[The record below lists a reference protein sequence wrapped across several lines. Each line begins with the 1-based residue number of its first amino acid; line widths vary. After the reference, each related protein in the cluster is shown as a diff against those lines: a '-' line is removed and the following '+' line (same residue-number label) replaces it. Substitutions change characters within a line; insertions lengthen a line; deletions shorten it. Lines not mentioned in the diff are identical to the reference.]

1 MTEPPVA
8 PVARSSAAEQ
18 PTAVLSVGGA
28 RVTLLG
34 TAHVSKASA
43 MAVERLVATG
53 DHDAVAIEL
62 DAGRLAAITDSQAHA
77 KTDLMQVLREGKA
90 GVLAVNLALGAFQQR
105 LADQFG
111 IEPGAEMR
119 AAVTGARE
127 RGLPLLLIDR
137 DIGVTLRRLYGG
149 VGWWRRLTLVAGIL
163 ASAFTSEKVGEEEIE
178 RLKEGDVLEATFA
191 EFAQSRADLYGP
203 LIAERDEYMAAKLL
217 LAVGSDGAPRHRHVL
232 AVVGAGHLK
241 GITAALV
248 AAGAEVVGDDGGAS
262 PGAGPGQDG
271 ASPEGSPAAPGAE
284 ARAADDPAGGGAAAA
299 TAPATTAPR
308 SREALRARL
317 RELERTP
324 PPSRATRVV
333 PWAVLVLVLAGF
345 AIGFLRSPAEGL
357 RLLTDWTIVT
367 ATLAGLGA
375 LAALAHPLTI
385 AATAVAAPFTTLNP
399 LLGAGFVAAGVELW
413 LRKPNV
419 GDFERLRRDVT
430 TLRGWWTNRAARV
443 LLVFVLATLGASAGT
458 FLASARVLGRLVG

>member
-1 MTEPPVA
+1 MTEAHAALPPEQ
-8 PVARSSAAEQ
+8 ARPEQ
-18 PTAVLSVGGA
+18 PTVVLALGEA

-34 TAHVSKASA
+34 TAHVSKTSA
-43 MAVERLVATG
+43 EAVRHQIETG
-53 DHDAVAIEL
+53 GHDAVAIEL
-62 DAGRLAAITDSQAHA
+62 DAGRLAAITDQQAHA
-77 KTDLMQVLREGKA
+77 KTDLMKVLREGKA

-105 LADQFG
+105 LADKFG

-119 AAVTGARE
+119 AAVAGARE

-149 VGWWRRLTLVAGIL
+149 VGWWRRLTLVAGII
-163 ASAFTSEKVGEEEIE
+163 ASAFSNEEVSEEEVE

-191 EFAQSRADLYGP
+191 EFAESRADLYGP

-217 LAVGSDGAPRHRHVL
+217 LAVADDRGPRHRDVL

-241 GITAALV
+241 GITAALER
-248 AAGAEVVGDDGGAS
+248 AGARVLEDGDAS
-262 PGAGPGQDG
+262 DRGGPGTAAEDAMPSSG
-271 ASPEGSPAAPGAE
+271 SSPVPSRAEPAAP
-284 ARAADDPAGGGAAAA
+284 
-299 TAPATTAPR
+299 
-308 SREALRARL
+308 SREELRARL
-317 RELERTP
+317 RELETAP
-324 PPSRATRVV
+324 PPSRATKVV
-333 PWAVLVLVLAGF
+333 PWAILVLVLAGF
-345 AIGFLRSPAEGL
+345 AVGFLRSPEEGL
-357 RLLTDWTIVT
+357 RLLTDWTLVT
-367 ATLAGLGA
+367 ATMAGLGT

-413 LRKPNV
+413 VRKPNV

-430 TLRGWWTNRAARV
+430 TLKGWWTNRAARV

-458 FLASARVLGRLVG
+458 FLAGARVFGRLLG

>member
-1 MTEPPVA
+1 MTEASVA
-8 PVARSSAAEQ
+8 PAAQAAPAEQ
-18 PTAVLSVGGA
+18 PMAVLSVGGA

-34 TAHVSKASA
+34 TAHVSRSSA
-43 MAVERLVATG
+43 KAVERLIASG
-53 DHDAVAIEL
+53 EHDAVAIEL
-62 DAGRLAAITDSQAHA
+62 DPGRLAAITDERSYA

-119 AAVTGARE
+119 AAVAGARE

-137 DIGVTLRRLYGG
+137 DIGVTLKRLYGG
-149 VGWWRRLTLVAGIL
+149 VGWWRRMTLVAGIL
-163 ASAFTSEKVGEEEIE
+163 ASAFTNENVGEEEIE
-178 RLKEGDVLEATFA
+178 KLKEGDVLEATFA
-191 EFAQSRADLYGP
+191 EFAESRADLYGP

-217 LAVGSDGAPRHRHVL
+217 LALGGDGAPRHGSVL

-248 AAGAEVVGDDGGAS
+248 RAGAAVVSTGDEALV
-262 PGAGPGQDG
+262 DG
-271 ASPEGSPAAPGAE
+271 ASDEREPADTG
-284 ARAADDPAGGGAAAA
+284 RAQVTADHDSAAAA
-299 TAPATTAPR
+299 PADRAAPTPGPAST
-308 SREALRARL
+308 REARDALRARL
-317 RELERTP
+317 RELETTP
-324 PPSRATRVV
+324 PPSKATKLV
-333 PWAVLVLVLAGF
+333 PWAILVLVVAGF
-345 AIGFLRSPAEGL
+345 AVGFLRSPEEGL
-357 RLLTDWTIVT
+357 RLLTDWSIVT
-367 ATLAGLGA
+367 ATMAGLGT

-413 LRKPNV
+413 VRKPNV

-430 TLRGWWTNRAARV
+430 TLKGWWTNRAARV
-443 LLVFVLATLGASAGT
+443 LLVFVLSTLGASAGT
-458 FLASARVLGRLVG
+458 FLAGARVFGRLFG

>member
-1 MTEPPVA
+1 Y
-8 PVARSSAAEQ
+8 
-18 PTAVLSVGGA
+18 
-28 RVTLLG
+28 
-34 TAHVSKASA
+34 
-43 MAVERLVATG
+43 
-53 DHDAVAIEL
+53 
-62 DAGRLAAITDSQAHA
+62 A

-119 AAVTGARE
+119 AAVAGARE

-137 DIGVTLRRLYGG
+137 DIGVTLKRLYGG
-149 VGWWRRLTLVAGIL
+149 VGWWRRMTLVAGIL
-163 ASAFTSEKVGEEEIE
+163 ASAFTNENVGEEEIE
-178 RLKEGDVLEATFA
+178 KLKEGDVLEATFA
-191 EFAQSRADLYGP
+191 EFAESRADLYGP

-217 LAVGSDGAPRHRHVL
+217 LALGGDGAPRHGSVL

-248 AAGAEVVGDDGGAS
+248 RAGAAVVSTGDEALV
-262 PGAGPGQDG
+262 DG
-271 ASPEGSPAAPGAE
+271 ASDEGEPADTG
-284 ARAADDPAGGGAAAA
+284 RAQVTADHDSAAAA
-299 TAPATTAPR
+299 PADRAAPTPGPAST
-308 SREALRARL
+308 REARDALRARL
-317 RELERTP
+317 RELETTP
-324 PPSRATRVV
+324 PPSKATKLV
-333 PWAVLVLVLAGF
+333 PWAILVLVVAGF
-345 AIGFLRSPAEGL
+345 AVGFLRSPEEGL
-357 RLLTDWTIVT
+357 RLLTDWSIVT
-367 ATLAGLGA
+367 ATMAGLGT

-413 LRKPNV
+413 VRKPNV

-430 TLRGWWTNRAARV
+430 TLKGWWTNRAARV

-458 FLASARVLGRLVG
+458 FLAGARVFGRLLG

>member
-1 MTEPPVA
+1 MTEALVA
-8 PVARSSAAEQ
+8 PREQ
-18 PTAVLSVGGA
+18 PMTVLSLDGA

-43 MAVERLVATG
+43 EAVERLIATG

-62 DAGRLAAITDSQAHA
+62 DAGRLAAITDQQAHA

-119 AAVTGARE
+119 AAVKGARE

-137 DIGVTLRRLYGG
+137 DIGVTLKRLYGA
-149 VGWWRRLTLVAGIL
+149 VGWWRRMTLLAGIL
-163 ASAFTSEKVGEEEIE
+163 ASAFTHEKVGEEEIE
-178 RLKEGDVLEATFA
+178 KLKEGDVLEATFA
-191 EFAQSRADLYGP
+191 EFAESRADLYGP
-203 LIAERDEYMAAKLL
+203 LIAERDEYMAATLL
-217 LAVGSDGAPRHRHVL
+217 LAVGANGKRHRDVL

-248 AAGAEVVGDDGGAS
+248 AAGAEVVED
-262 PGAGPGQDG
+262 
-271 ASPEGSPAAPGAE
+271 
-284 ARAADDPAGGGAAAA
+284 AADGDAR
-299 TAPATTAPR
+299 APATTAPVDEG
-308 SREALRARL
+308 SSETGGAGGAPNGADADGDPDSPAGEAPATAGGNGQPALRARL
-317 RELERTP
+317 RELETTP
-324 PPSRATRVV
+324 PPSRVTKLV

-345 AIGFLRSPAEGL
+345 AIGFLRSPEEGL

-367 ATLAGLGA
+367 ATLAGIGTLV
-375 LAALAHPLTI
+375 ALAHPITI

-430 TLRGWWTNRAARV
+430 TLKGWWTNRAARV
-443 LLVFVLATLGASAGT
+443 LLVFVLSTLGASAGT
-458 FLASARVLGRLVG
+458 FLASARIFGRLVG

>member
-1 MTEPPVA
+1 MTDAPAA
-8 PVARSSAAEQ
+8 PVDSPAVPEQ
-18 PTAVLSVGGA
+18 PTVVLSVGGA

-34 TAHVSKASA
+34 TAHVSKTSA
-43 MAVERLVATG
+43 REVERRIATG

-137 DIGVTLRRLYGG
+137 DIGVTLRRLYGA
-149 VGWWRRLTLVAGIL
+149 VGWWRRLTLFAGIL
-163 ASAFTSEKVGEEEIE
+163 ASAFTSEKVAEEEIE
-178 RLKEGDVLEATFA
+178 KLKEGDVLEATFA
-191 EFAQSRADLYGP
+191 EFAESRADLYGP

-217 LAVGSDGAPRHRHVL
+217 LAVGGGGRPRHADVL

-241 GITAALV
+241 GVTAALV
-248 AAGAEVVGDDGGAS
+248 ASGARVVEEAAPAPAAAAS
-262 PGAGPGQDG
+262 EP
-271 ASPEGSPAAPGAE
+271 ASSEAASTGAAPGSE
-284 ARAADDPAGGGAAAA
+284 AVASAVVASP
-299 TAPATTAPR
+299 T
-308 SREALRARL
+308 REALRARL
-317 RELERTP
+317 RELETTP
-324 PPSRATRVV
+324 PPGRATKLV
-333 PWAVLVLVLAGF
+333 PWAILVLVLAGF
-345 AIGFLRSPAEGL
+345 AIGFLRSPEEGL

-367 ATLAGLGA
+367 ASLAGLGA

-430 TLRGWWTNRAARV
+430 TLKGWWTNRAARV
-443 LLVFVLATLGASAGT
+443 LLVFVLATIGASAGT